1 MSQFI
6 KRATSSWSYVEGG
19 RLSKN
24 EVAEFQVIFRSVVTA
39 ALLMS
44 APLLTPSVGF
54 AQAAKSKPTPA
65 TPMEVNTYGVMS
77 IATFCEARAQKIDF
91 NKSLAVALAGQ
102 LHVIYG
108 KHGGLL
114 PGSKKPLPE
123 KQFLNNAG
131 FMIVGGALKF
141 CPKSVPPAE
150 KARFEKAAATL
161 KPLKPAKQ

>member
-1 MSQFI
+1 
-6 KRATSSWSYVEGG
+6 
-19 RLSKN
+19 
-24 EVAEFQVIFRSVVTA
+24 
-39 ALLMS
+39 
-44 APLLTPSVGF
+44 
-54 AQAAKSKPTPA
+54 
-65 TPMEVNTYGVMS
+65 MEVNTYGVMS

-114 PGSKKPLPE
+114 PGSSKKLPE

-141 CPKSVPPAE
+141 CPKAVPAAE
-150 KARFEKAAATL
+150 KARFEKAAAS
-161 KPLKPAKQ
+161 LKPAKK

>member
-1 MSQFI
+1 MI
-6 KRATSSWSYVEGG
+6 R
-19 RLSKN
+19 
-24 EVAEFQVIFRSVVTA
+24 RSFAAA
-39 ALLMS
+39 ALLIS
-44 APLLTPSVGF
+44 APLLSPATAL
-54 AQAAKSKPTPA
+54 AQAANAKPTPA
-65 TPMEVNTYGVMS
+65 TAMEVNTYGVMS

-114 PGSKKPLPE
+114 PGSSTKLPE

-141 CPKSVPPAE
+141 CPKSVPAAE
-150 KARFEKAAATL
+150 KARFEKAAAS
-161 KPLKPAKQ
+161 LKPAKK

>member
-1 MSQFI
+1 
-6 KRATSSWSYVEGG
+6 
-19 RLSKN
+19 
-24 EVAEFQVIFRSVVTA
+24 
-39 ALLMS
+39 
-44 APLLTPSVGF
+44 
-54 AQAAKSKPTPA
+54 
-65 TPMEVNTYGVMS
+65 MEVNTYGVMS

-114 PGSKKPLPE
+114 PGSKEPLPE

-141 CPKSVPPAE
+141 CPKSVPAAE
-150 KARFEKAAATL
+150 KARFEKAAASL
-161 KPLKPAKQ
+161 KPGKK

>member
-1 MSQFI
+1 MI
-6 KRATSSWSYVEGG
+6 R
-19 RLSKN
+19 
-24 EVAEFQVIFRSVVTA
+24 RSFAAA
-39 ALLMS
+39 ALLIA
-44 APLLTPSVGF
+44 APLLAPATAL
-54 AQAAKSKPTPA
+54 AQASKSASTPA

-77 IATFCEARAQKIDF
+77 IATFCEAREQKIEF

-114 PGSKKPLPE
+114 PGTKDPLPE

-141 CPKSVPPAE
+141 CPKSVPAAE
-150 KARFEKAAATL
+150 KARFEKAAASL
-161 KPLKPAKQ
+161 KSSKK

>member
-1 MSQFI
+1 M
-6 KRATSSWSYVEGG
+6 K
-19 RLSKN
+19 LSKYP
-24 EVAEFQVIFRSVVTA
+24 VIRHSLAAA
-39 ALLMS
+39 ALLIT
-44 APLLTPSVGF
+44 APLLTPSTAL
-54 AQAAKSKPTPA
+54 AQASKAKTTPA
-65 TPMEVNTYGVMS
+65 TAMEVNTYGVMS

-114 PGSKKPLPE
+114 PGSTKPLPE

-141 CPKSVPPAE
+141 CPKSVPAAE
-150 KARFEKAAATL
+150 KARFEKAAAS
-161 KPLKPAKQ
+161 LKPAKK

>member
-1 MSQFI
+1 
-6 KRATSSWSYVEGG
+6 
-19 RLSKN
+19 
-24 EVAEFQVIFRSVVTA
+24 
-39 ALLMS
+39 
-44 APLLTPSVGF
+44 
-54 AQAAKSKPTPA
+54 
-65 TPMEVNTYGVMS
+65 MEVNTYGVMS

-114 PGSKKPLPE
+114 PGSKDPLPE

-141 CPKSVPPAE
+141 CPKSVPAKE
-150 KARFEKAAATL
+150 KERFEKAAASL
-161 KPLKPAKQ
+161 KPSKK

>member
-1 MSQFI
+1 M
-6 KRATSSWSYVEGG
+6 
-19 RLSKN
+19 
-24 EVAEFQVIFRSVVTA
+24 
-39 ALLMS
+39 
-44 APLLTPSVGF
+44 
-54 AQAAKSKPTPA
+54 AQAAKANTPA
-65 TPMEVNTYGVMS
+65 TAMEVNTYGVMS

-114 PGSKKPLPE
+114 PGSKDPLPE

-141 CPKSVPPAE
+141 CPQSVPATE
-150 KARFEKAAATL
+150 KARFEKAAAS
-161 KPLKPAKQ
+161 LKPAKK